1 MGKHRQFKHFRS
13 LILDSSLWQ
22 ALQRGFGCGVVV
34 SVQVP
39 CSQLGLEGT
48 GLKPWWNL
56 CQKGAKLGFP
66 IPGRPKHY
74 HCSALCPRCGA
85 VLGKSSS
92 SSSSPFWGRGTSGCQ
107 CCWSGCARRGSGSP
121 CSVLSLQKQ
130 TNTRGEGT
138 FQKHLLLVLLAYH
151 KSKHNIFSFL
161 GINVWQ
167 YNWRPAPGAYCLE
180 LTKEIESLV
189 SNCKYPPI
197 IEFVCSAVRSGV
209 TGCGTPWHQVS
220 GGKDPLLR

>member
-1 MGKHRQFKHFRS
+1 MAGAAA
-13 LILDSSLWQ
+13 WVWVW
-22 ALQRGFGCGVVV
+22 GG
-34 SVQVP
+34 
-39 CSQLGLEGT
+39 GLSASPLLPAGSGRDRAET
-48 GLKPWWNL
+48 MMEPLP
-56 CQKGAKLGFP
+56 KGSKTWLP
-66 IPGRPKHY
+66 YSWPPKHY

-161 GINVWQ
+161 GINV
-167 YNWRPAPGAYCLE
+167 
-180 LTKEIESLV
+180 
-189 SNCKYPPI
+189 
-197 IEFVCSAVRSGV
+197 
-209 TGCGTPWHQVS
+209 
-220 GGKDPLLR
+220 